1 MLTKEFVWKLLMK
14 FPLNVQKQLQP
25 VAIQSPKGAILG
37 FTIPISYSLTQ
48 KYKLV
53 LWRRTFSLARVSL
66 EYIIILERCTFS
78 IREVSKLLYSMYLV
92 NLQNWIA
99 VRNLRDEPDGLQFGQ
114 KGFSFSNSLSSC
126 ILPWNMRHTLVPI
139 MCCYEHTWCPLLIYT
154 SFLYLSFQI
163 PVSRLVGHAAR
174 IMIKP

>member
-1 MLTKEFVWKLLMK
+1 METSHEVSTKC
-14 FPLNVQKQLQP
+14 
-25 VAIQSPKGAILG
+25 PKTITAGCYP
-37 FTIPISYSLTQ
+37 FTERCHPRVHNSHISYSLTQ

-53 LWRRTFSLARVSL
+53 LWRRTFSLARVNI

-92 NLQNWIA
+92 DLQNWIA
-99 VRNLRDEPDGLQFGQ
+99 VRNLRDEPHGLQFGR
-114 KGFSFSNSLSSC
+114 KGSSFSNSLSSC
-126 ILPWNMRHTLVPI
+126 ILSLKYKLRHTLVPI
-139 MCCYEHTWCPLLIYT
+139 MCHYEHTWCPLLIYT